1 MEESRKE
8 ERTVRDMKKLWKER
22 RERQKGREACQ
33 CIISPKKYSNTD
45 LPDFTA

>member
-22 RERQKGREACQ
+22 RERKAEGERGLSVYNKPQE
-33 CIISPKKYSNTD
+33 I
-45 LPDFTA
+45 